1 MGCGSSNRTSSVAPE
16 ESTGTPATPDV
27 SNHYHNTPSLHRP
40 ADDSLSDSVRLS
52 SSSPSLAPRRPVAQ
66 PMAFEVPVTEESLI
80 RKHPPKRFQKLED
93 QQMTTPLSKEMLD
106 ERQAEARSRR
116 IQILS
121 QRVQSAKQ
129 RVPRK
134 RMDNGDVSPAD
145 DAIETINRENSSVEL

>member
-16 ESTGTPATPDV
+16 ESTGTPPTHDG
-27 SNHYHNTPSLHRP
+27 SDHNRHTPSLQSP
-40 ADDSLSDSVRLS
+40 ADDSPSDSVRLS

-66 PMAFEVPVTEESLI
+66 PMAFEVPVKEESLI

-116 IQILS
+116 IQILT

-129 RVPRK
+129 RVPKK
-134 RMDNGDVSPAD
+134 RMDYGDVSPED
-145 DAIETINRENSSVEL
+145 DAIETMNRENSSVEL